1 MSDKNLPAKTGDDV
15 DVVLI
20 GGGVISAT
28 LGVLLNQLEPNWSQ
42 IVFERL
48 DQPAEESSS
57 PWNNAGTGH
66 SALCEL
72 NYTPEKNGKVDI
84 AKASKINEQFQVSR
98 QFWTSLVDDGVLT
111 DPKGFINAVDHTAF
125 AQGEDQMRFM
135 RNRYE
140 ALNANPLFFGQELIE
155 DQDAFAEYLPLM
167 AKGRDFSTPVSVI
180 RNPNGTDVNYGNL
193 TRQYLSALS
202 DRGTEIRY
210 GHEVKNLEREGAK
223 WVVTVKNVHSGDV
236 RKVRANFVFVGAGGN
251 ALPLLQ
257 KSGISEIRGF
267 GGFPVSGQWL
277 RCTNEEL
284 IEQHSAKVYGKASVG
299 TPPMSVPHLD
309 TRVIDGKKGLLFGPY
324 AGWNTKYLKT
334 GSYLDMFKTLRP
346 GNVFVMAGAGLQEMG
361 LTKYLIT
368 EVMKD
373 FDARVESLREYVPTA
388 QNDDWELIVAGQRVQ
403 VIAPAKFPKMGSLEF
418 GTAVINASDGS
429 IAGLMGASPGASI
442 APAVMINLLERCFGR
457 KMADWAPKIKELVPS
472 YGRTLADDKALF
484 EKVWDES
491 QKALLLER

>member
-1 MSDKNLPAKTGDDV
+1 MSENNLPATVGADV

-42 IVFERL
+42 VVFERL
-48 DQPAEESSS
+48 DEPAAESSS

-72 NYTPEKNGKVDI
+72 NYTPETKTGVDI
-84 AKASKINEQFQVSR
+84 SKASKINEQFQVSR

-111 DPKGFINAVDHTAF
+111 DPKGFINPVDHTSF
-125 AQGEDQMRFM
+125 ANGADQVRFL

-140 ALNANPLFFGQELIE
+140 ELNKNPLFFGQELIE
-155 DQDAFAEYLPLM
+155 DKDTFAEYLPLM
-167 AKGRDFSTPVSVI
+167 AEGRDFSTPVSVI

-193 TRQYLSALS
+193 TRQFLSALS

-210 GHEVKNLEREGAK
+210 GHEVKALDKDGSK
-223 WVVTVKNVHSGDV
+223 WVVTVKNVHTGDL

-257 KSGISEIRGF
+257 KSGIQEIRGF

-284 IEQHSAKVYGKASVG
+284 IAKHGAKVYGKAAVG
-299 TPPMSVPHLD
+299 APPMSVPHLD

-346 GNVFVMAGAGLQEMG
+346 GNVFTMAGAGLQELG
-361 LTKYLIT
+361 LTKYLVE
-368 EVMKD
+368 EVLKS
-373 FDARVESLREYVPTA
+373 FDSRVESLREYIPNA
-388 QNDDWELIVAGQRVQ
+388 RNEDWELIVAGQRVQ
-403 VIAPAKFPKMGSLEF
+403 VIAPAKFPKFGTLEF
-418 GTAVINASDGS
+418 GTAVINAADGS

-442 APAVMINLLERCFGR
+442 APAVMVDLLERCFGK
-457 KMADWAPKIKELVPS
+457 KMVEWGPKIKELIPS
-472 YGRTLADDKALF
+472 YGKTLANEPEMFKKL
-484 EKVWDES
+484 WDES
-491 QKALLLER
+491 QKALLLDR

>member
-1 MSDKNLPAKTGDDV
+1 M
-15 DVVLI
+15 
-20 GGGVISAT
+20 
-28 LGVLLNQLEPNWSQ
+28 
-42 IVFERL
+42 
-48 DQPAEESSS
+48 
-57 PWNNAGTGH
+57 
-66 SALCEL
+66 
-72 NYTPEKNGKVDI
+72 
-84 AKASKINEQFQVSR
+84 
-98 QFWTSLVDDGVLT
+98 
-111 DPKGFINAVDHTAF
+111 
-125 AQGEDQMRFM
+125 
-135 RNRYE
+135 
-140 ALNANPLFFGQELIE
+140 
-155 DQDAFAEYLPLM
+155 
-167 AKGRDFSTPVSVI
+167 
-180 RNPNGTDVNYGNL
+180 
-193 TRQYLSALS
+193 
-202 DRGTEIRY
+202 
-210 GHEVKNLEREGAK
+210 
-223 WVVTVKNVHSGDV
+223 
-236 RKVRANFVFVGAGGN
+236 FVGAGGN

-334 GSYLDMFKTLRP
+334 GSYLDMFKALRP
-346 GNVFVMAGAGLQEMG
+346 GNMFVMAGAGLQEMG

-373 FDARVESLREYVPTA
+373 FDARVESLREYMPTA

-442 APAVMINLLERCFGR
+442 APAVMIDLLERCFGR

>member
-125 AQGEDQMRFM
+125 AQGEDQMRFK

-180 RNPNGTDVNYGNL
+180 RNPNGTDVN
-193 TRQYLSALS
+193 
-202 DRGTEIRY
+202 
-210 GHEVKNLEREGAK
+210 
-223 WVVTVKNVHSGDV
+223 
-236 RKVRANFVFVGAGGN
+236 
-251 ALPLLQ
+251 
-257 KSGISEIRGF
+257 
-267 GGFPVSGQWL
+267 
-277 RCTNEEL
+277 
-284 IEQHSAKVYGKASVG
+284 
-299 TPPMSVPHLD
+299 
-309 TRVIDGKKGLLFGPY
+309 
-324 AGWNTKYLKT
+324 
-334 GSYLDMFKTLRP
+334 
-346 GNVFVMAGAGLQEMG
+346 
-361 LTKYLIT
+361 
-368 EVMKD
+368 
-373 FDARVESLREYVPTA
+373 
-388 QNDDWELIVAGQRVQ
+388 
-403 VIAPAKFPKMGSLEF
+403 
-418 GTAVINASDGS
+418 
-429 IAGLMGASPGASI
+429 
-442 APAVMINLLERCFGR
+442 
-457 KMADWAPKIKELVPS
+457 
-472 YGRTLADDKALF
+472 
-484 EKVWDES
+484 
-491 QKALLLER
+491 